1 VLSLLVMVLT
11 DILGPPGSGV
21 EWLRYIIEQLTG
33 LKTGSTVVAHPEIF
47 TGEGHTTKV
56 FEHVFLENCFCNN
69 QSNVKSSNVSVITC
83 CKIFMYLSFVLYCCG
98 VYTETESVVLWSNYP
113 V

>member
-1 VLSLLVMVLT
+1 MFP

-33 LKTGSTVVAHPEIF
+33 LKTGSTLVAHPEIF

-56 FEHVFLENCFCNN
+56 PSDF
-69 QSNVKSSNVSVITC
+69 KTI
-83 CKIFMYLSFVLYCCG
+83 
-98 VYTETESVVLWSNYP
+98 
-113 V
+113 

>member
-1 VLSLLVMVLT
+1 MLLTAFVLA

-33 LKTGSTVVAHPEIF
+33 LKTGSTHVRHSEIF

-56 FEHVFLENCFCNN
+56 CL
-69 QSNVKSSNVSVITC
+69 
-83 CKIFMYLSFVLYCCG
+83 FMYIADEIITMCHIRTEISDLY
-98 VYTETESVVLWSNYP
+98 VEPTAY
-113 V
+113 

>member
-1 VLSLLVMVLT
+1 VSDASFIISMTLVTMLLTAFVLA

-33 LKTGSTVVAHPEIF
+33 LKTGSTHVRHSEIF

-56 FEHVFLENCFCNN
+56 C
-69 QSNVKSSNVSVITC
+69 
-83 CKIFMYLSFVLYCCG
+83 
-98 VYTETESVVLWSNYP
+98 
-113 V
+113 

>member
-1 VLSLLVMVLT
+1 MLLHVFL

-33 LKTGSTVVAHPEIF
+33 LKTGSTLVSHPEIF

-56 FEHVFLENCFCNN
+56 PFDFKLLIIILEMARRR
-69 QSNVKSSNVSVITC
+69 V
-83 CKIFMYLSFVLYCCG
+83 
-98 VYTETESVVLWSNYP
+98 
-113 V
+113 